1 MKKVIVVTAA
11 ALVAVAAQADF
22 YALVDAGYGFSLDYA
37 GHSDGSIPLLQDG
50 QQATVQVI
58 YAGANGVPDY
68 LQVNPN
74 GTGGSDYLLPK
85 DISVQGD
92 DQLLATVLPP
102 VANSAAGD
110 WSEYGLFSY
119 DLNTPYLADG
129 KVFVRVFDANKTVYF
144 QKPVQALNDLDPS
157 ANPPPTPDHLI
168 ADNGTGPA
176 FAGLQPNGDNNAT
189 IPEPATFGLLG
200 VAGLGLFLARKK
212 ARR

>member
-50 QQATVQVI
+50 QQATVQLI

-74 GTGGSDYLLPK
+74 GTGGNDYLLPA
-85 DISVQGD
+85 DLSAQGD
-92 DQLLATVLPP
+92 DQIIATYLTP

-110 WSEYGLFSY
+110 WSEYGLFTELV
-119 DLNTPYLADG
+119 DAPYVGNGA
-129 KVFVRVFDANKTVYF
+129 VYARVFDANKTVYF
-144 QKPVQALNDLDPS
+144 QQAVLQAKNLDPNGTP
-157 ANPPPTPDHLI
+157 APTPDKYN
-168 ADNGTGPA
+168 ADNVTGPA